1 MSKFD
6 AVYKRIEEALPQ
18 MPAAAPTATK
28 PAAQPTPQ
36 QQQAALQQFAQAMG
50 VDAAALQKAIDTLK
64 QQQQKTNTAQPVN
77 STTSQPA
84 V

>member
-6 AVYKRIEEALPQ
+6 AVYRRIEEGLPQ
-18 MPAAAPTATK
+18 MTTTAAPK
-28 PAAQPTPQ
+28 PAVQPTPQ

-64 QQQQKTNTAQPVN
+64 QQQQKTNSTQPGPG
-77 STTSQPA
+77 TTSQQPA

>member
-6 AVYKRIEEALPQ
+6 AVFKRIEEALPQ
-18 MPAAAPTATK
+18 MPTTTTSK

-50 VDAAALQKAIDTLK
+50 VDAAALQKAVDTLK
-64 QQQQKTNTAQPVN
+64 QQQQKTNAAQPAPG
-77 STTSQPA
+77 TPPQPA